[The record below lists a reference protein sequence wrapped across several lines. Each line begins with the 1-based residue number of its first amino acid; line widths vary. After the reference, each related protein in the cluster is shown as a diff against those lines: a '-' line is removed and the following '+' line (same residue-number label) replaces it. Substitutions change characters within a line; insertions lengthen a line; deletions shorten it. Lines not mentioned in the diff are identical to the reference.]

1 MVAEIHEGDLVV
13 VTEDIAY
20 SYERDADGN
29 GEPDCT
35 LHRDLQGRVRQI
47 SAEGHALVRF
57 PAPHLDKWVLQ
68 EDIYLLKAVVDTE
81 RAPYADHGEPSA
93 VPLVPAAL
101 PEPVTPAPRLSNPA
115 QFVPVAFLSC
125 TIAFLYCVYV
135 FCHCLPLMQLK
146 EQPDMVDHD
155 ARLRG
160 TVSLVV
166 FSVVTLLLVVSYLR
180 AVLTHP
186 GTIPGDDPHWQY
198 HMDEQDASKYRPQWM
213 KETKKQGERRHCKW
227 CHRFKPDRCHH
238 CKVCGTCILKM
249 DHHCPWIYNCVGM
262 KNYKHF
268 FLLLLYTVLDTQL
281 ILWTMAESVKRCID
295 EPSTPFVTMFT
306 TFFGWTLNLFLTV
319 LLTAFFGFHI
329 WLMLK
334 AMTTI
339 EFCEKSG
346 AKDSNRRYA
355 SSVYDLGLSGN
366 VRAVLGDNV
375 LLWLLPCGGKQGD
388 GLHFVSD
395 ESRLSRD
402 IATGKGIRRKGHQTA
417 QRAQRQDEGGGSHYF
432 YGGGS
437 PYGSPQAPH

>member
-1 MVAEIHEGDLVV
+1 MFSTGPAAGQGL
-13 VTEDIAY
+13 
-20 SYERDADGN
+20 RDAQQPEKPPKRPRF
-29 GEPDCT
+29 GEPQKF
-35 LHRDLQGRVRQI
+35 L
-47 SAEGHALVRF
+47 
-57 PAPHLDKWVLQ
+57 
-68 EDIYLLKAVVDTE
+68 
-81 RAPYADHGEPSA
+81 
-93 VPLVPAAL
+93 
-101 PEPVTPAPRLSNPA
+101 
-115 QFVPVAFLSC
+115 PVAFAAS
-125 TIAFLYCVYV
+125 TIAGLYLTYMS
-135 FCHCLPLMQLK
+135 HHIAP
-146 EQPDMVDHD
+146 
-155 ARLRG
+155 
-160 TVSLVV
+160 
-166 FSVVTLLLVVSYLR
+166 LLLTGDPGAQYGMQAEEDLLAR
-180 AVLTHP
+180 RRGRWQCLWFHVLTALLVACYVRSVLVHP
-186 GTIPGDDPHWQY
+186 GEIPDNDSQWEYG
-198 HMDEQDASKYRPQWM
+198 QDGRSGFDFSQVTQ
-213 KETKKQGERRHCKW
+213 EVKKTGERRHCKW
-227 CHRFKPDRCHH
+227 CGKYKPDRCHH
-238 CKVCGTCILKM
+238 CRVCKTCILKM

>member
-1 MVAEIHEGDLVV
+1 MPDSRIEPRDRQFSEIAKFFPVIFIVGN
-13 VTEDIAY
+13 IAGLY
-20 SYERDADGN
+20 AIYTLFHLLPMLEASDASTAKRGMIEFVIFN
-29 GEPDCT
+29 
-35 LHRDLQGRVRQI
+35 
-47 SAEGHALVRF
+47 
-57 PAPHLDKWVLQ
+57 VL
-68 EDIYLLKAVVDTE
+68 
-81 RAPYADHGEPSA
+81 S
-93 VPLVPAAL
+93 
-101 PEPVTPAPRLSNPA
+101 
-115 QFVPVAFLSC
+115 F
-125 TIAFLYCVYV
+125 
-135 FCHCLPLMQLK
+135 
-146 EQPDMVDHD
+146 
-155 ARLRG
+155 
-160 TVSLVV
+160 
-166 FSVVTLLLVVSYLR
+166 LLVAAYVNCIM
-180 AVLTHP
+180 VHP
-186 GTIPGDDPHWQY
+186 GTIPDRAEDPSWEY
-198 HMDEQDASKYRPQWM
+198 VGEDGASLNLLPAEYT
-213 KETKKQGERRHCKW
+213 ETKKDGQRRHCKW
-227 CHRFKPDRCHH
+227 CAKYKPDRTHH
-238 CKVCGTCILKM
+238 CRVCRTCVLKM

>member
-1 MVAEIHEGDLVV
+1 MV
-13 VTEDIAY
+13 
-20 SYERDADGN
+20 
-29 GEPDCT
+29 P
-35 LHRDLQGRVRQI
+35 
-47 SAEGHALVRF
+47 
-57 PAPHLDKWVLQ
+57 
-68 EDIYLLKAVVDTE
+68 
-81 RAPYADHGEPSA
+81 DHGLSA
-93 VPLVPAAL
+93 RSQKS
-101 PEPVTPAPRLSNPA
+101 TPAPASLGRL
-115 QFVPVAFLSC
+115 VPVAFVVCNILVLYNIYTWLHIVPMINHENTRSRGMAEGC
-125 TIAFLYCVYV
+125 VFNILVGLMTICYAR
-135 FCHCLPLMQLK
+135 CLLTSPGGI
-146 EQPDMVDHD
+146 PD
-155 ARLRG
+155 R
-160 TVSLVV
+160 
-166 FSVVTLLLVVSYLR
+166 
-180 AVLTHP
+180 
-186 GTIPGDDPHWQY
+186 
-198 HMDEQDASKYRPQWM
+198 EQDPAWEYVGQDGRPSQM
-213 KETKKQGERRHCKW
+213 REGLIETKRDGQRRHCKW
-227 CHRFKPDRCHH
+227 CAKYKPDRTHH
-238 CKVCGTCILKM
+238 CRVCRTCVLKM